1 MGDQDPTQSVSYN
14 RLTLAKAEVDEV
26 VDIMA
31 ANVGKVLER
40 EGRLSELED
49 RSNTLQDST
58 YAFVNNSTRLKRRFW
73 WKNLKMNLI
82 LVGVIIV
89 LFILAILLA
98 TSSSDSNVPSPPVP
112 EVTKAP
118 EVKNL

>member
-73 WKNLKMNLI
+73 WKNVKMNLI

-118 EVKNL
+118 EAKNL